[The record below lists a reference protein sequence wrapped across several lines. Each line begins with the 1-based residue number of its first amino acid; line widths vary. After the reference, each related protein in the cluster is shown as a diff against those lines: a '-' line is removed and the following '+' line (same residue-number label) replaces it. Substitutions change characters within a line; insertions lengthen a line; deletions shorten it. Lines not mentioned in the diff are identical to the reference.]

1 MTGGEFRMT
10 EGGSGGEEVVVVMG
24 VEVTVDVVE
33 EVFGVEDGGVVDID
47 LTLDGDGVKVK
58 E

>member
-1 MTGGEFRMT
+1 MT

-33 EVFGVEDGGVVDID
+33 EVFGVEDGGAVDVD